1 MRRPILCGLDES
13 AEARVAARLAANLAT
28 RCGAPLIL
36 LHAIPIAYPSSE
48 VALLGPVPSDA
59 FSKTHERE
67 RRHGDALLER
77 IVDELHLGGETETIA
92 SPGNAATQLL
102 ETAAAT
108 GATALV
114 VGTRGHG
121 RFHRA
126 LLGSVAGRVAAAAP
140 CPVVLAPSAI
150 DDDGTAGVGPIVC
163 AVDGSARA
171 ADGATVAAAAAERF
185 GQELVLV
192 HVVDGGPPHA
202 HDWEALTSMSDWV
215 GAPARLVAES
225 AVDSVSATLCDFA
238 RRERAAC
245 LVVGSRGRGPLR
257 SAVLGSVSARVA
269 TAAPCPVVV
278 VPPEAHR
285 AVQRIAFASDDESA
299 RS

>member
-13 AEARVAARLAANLAT
+13 AEARVAARLAAALAT

-36 LHAIPIAYPSSE
+36 LHAIPAAYPNSE

-59 FSKTHERE
+59 FSRTHERD
-67 RRHGDALLER
+67 RRHGDELLQR
-77 IVDELHLGGETETIA
+77 VVDDLPLCADTETIV
-92 SPGNAATQLL
+92 STGNAATQLL

-108 GATALV
+108 GAATLV

-121 RFHRA
+121 RLHRA

-140 CPVVLAPSAI
+140 CPVVLAPNAI
-150 DDDGTAGVGPIVC
+150 DDDGATGAGPIVC
-163 AVDGSARA
+163 GVDGSAQA

-185 GQELVLV
+185 GQELVLA
-192 HVVDGGPPHA
+192 HVVSGGPPHA
-202 HDWEALTSMSDWV
+202 HAWEVLTSMSEWV
-215 GAPARLVAES
+215 AAPARLVAES
-225 AVDSVSATLCDFA
+225 SVDSVSATLCEIA

-257 SAVLGSVSARVA
+257 SAVLGSVSASVA
-269 TAAPCPVVV
+269 TGAPCPVVV

-285 AVQRIAFASDDESA
+285 AVHRIAFASDDESA